1 MEQVCYDEMGIS
13 MTIAPPAVAE
23 AFERV
28 ASNRAEERRRW
39 AFGQAMGFAT
49 MKRSEPTL
57 SELES
62 WTGRFLRYTETGS
75 FGDPA

>member
-1 MEQVCYDEMGIS
+1 MTEVCYDEMGASAPLGGTEGMIDRAPSIS
-13 MTIAPPAVAE
+13 Q
-23 AFERV
+23 
-28 ASNRAEERRRW
+28 EERRRW

-62 WTGRFLRYTETGS
+62 WTDRFLRYTETGR
-75 FGDPA
+75 FGEPA

>member
-57 SELES
+57 SEVES
-62 WTGRFLRYTETGS
+62 WALRFTKFAETGS
-75 FGDPA
+75 FGAPT